1 MVYFPPSD
9 IQLLADP
16 VPHQSILP
24 NDSQI
29 QGYKWTPS
37 VPLSFSNTTTTSQT
51 PQPQP
56 NPESNKKKKNKHPPS
71 HPCSH
76 WYPGNRPFQAP
87 EVHHIATY
95 METLPNLKAFVD
107 LRSYGQ
113 MRTHF
118 PPHVFWPLFFF
129 RVVVFPPD

>member
-1 MVYFPPSD
+1 MVYFPLSY

-16 VPHQSILP
+16 VPHQSIHIA
-24 NDSQI
+24 SQT

-37 VPLSFSNTTTTSQT
+37 VPLTFSNTTTTSQT

-56 NPESNKKKKNKHPPS
+56 NPESKKKKKKKHPPS

-87 EVHHIATY
+87 EVYHIATY
-95 METLPNLKAFVD
+95 IETLPNLKAFVD

-118 PPHVFWPLFFF
+118 HPHVL
-129 RVVVFPPD
+129 